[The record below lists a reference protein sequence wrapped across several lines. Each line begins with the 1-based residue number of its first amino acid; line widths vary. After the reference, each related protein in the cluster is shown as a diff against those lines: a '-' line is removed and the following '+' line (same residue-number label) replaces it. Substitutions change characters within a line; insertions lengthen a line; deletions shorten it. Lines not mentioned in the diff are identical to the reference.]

1 MSLHDFSWFSIFF
14 QLWAIKFI
22 EKTNGKINE
31 AKKKTIGFNT
41 CGDAQHQK
49 KKNNKLNQLFRPID
63 HVIYLCK
70 DYIIDTI

>member
-1 MSLHDFSWFSIFF
+1 MIFLDFPFSFNFEPLNSLRK
-14 QLWAIKFI
+14 LM
-22 EKTNGKINE
+22 GKLTRRK
-31 AKKKTIGFNT
+31 KKKTIASNT

-49 KKNNKLNQLFRPID
+49 KKNNKLNQLFRAID